1 MEKRNKEID
10 IIKGIA
16 TLLVLWGHSI
26 QYFSLDNFSF
36 YENWMFRGIYSFHM
50 PLFMIVSGYLFF
62 YSKKRHSFRKLCI
75 SRIKSLGGPLI
86 IWGGCYGFITQS
98 VRSIFYHEPIS
109 YYNLG
114 KEFFANW
121 FIWSVLIISI
131 NVAVIENICDICLKK
146 IIAYA
151 LSVIFLSLLPCSEN
165 NLFMFPFFVFGYY
178 ANKNK
183 MLPRKICWDKRI
195 HLLIPILFIFSLRF
209 YGIEDFVYISG
220 VNPFTSTEGFY
231 RQIGIDIYRWYV
243 GLIGSFAIIIA
254 VKYLIKLVSE
264 TNRLVIWVEK
274 VGQHSLQI
282 YLLQRI
288 LLENLGYYVAQIIFL
303 NIGYNPLIL
312 NIQIYNLLITPL
324 IATSYAC
331 IILYIINVFNKLK
344 LSRFLFVR

>member
-50 PLFMIVSGYLFF
+50 PLFMLVSGYLFY
-62 YSKKRHSFRKLCI
+62 YSKKRHSLRNLCI
-75 SRIKSLGGPLI
+75 SRIKSLGVPLI
-86 IWGGCYGFITQS
+86 IWGGCFGLLTQS
-98 VRSIFYHEPIS
+98 VRLIVHREPIS
-109 YYNLG
+109 YYDLG
-114 KEFFANW
+114 KELLANW

-131 NVAVIENICDICLKK
+131 NVAVIENVCNILYKK

-151 LSVIFLSLLPCSEN
+151 LSTIFLSILPCSEN

-183 MLPRKICWDKRI
+183 ILFRKICQDKRM
-195 HLLIPILFIFSLRF
+195 HLSIPILFIISLRF
-209 YGIEDFVYISG
+209 YDTDDFVYISG
-220 VNPFTSTEGFY
+220 VNPFISTEGFSK
-231 RQIGIDIYRWYV
+231 QIGIDIYRWYI
-243 GLIGSFAIIIA
+243 GLIGSIAIIIA
-254 VKYLIKLVSE
+254 VKYIVDLASE
-264 TNRLVIWVEK
+264 TNRLVIWVER
-274 VGQHSLQI
+274 VGQYSLQI

-288 LLENLGYYVAQIIFL
+288 LLEILGYHIAQTIFL

-324 IATSYAC
+324 IAIIYAC
-331 IILYIINVFNKLK
+331 IILCIIKVFIKLK
-344 LSRFLFVR
+344 LSKYLFGR